1 VDDYLRLQDTNTY
14 TFADADAKANAG
26 TSLMR
31 RTPASTHMAG
41 FAGSLMKVLRIL
53 LPLQRPPPWGDDYV
67 LMAIARVFFISI
79 AKLAAN
85 N

>member
-1 VDDYLRLQDTNTY
+1 
-14 TFADADAKANAG
+14 
-26 TSLMR
+26 
-31 RTPASTHMAG
+31 MAG